1 MSYVH
6 FRVENT
12 VIAKIIYLVLGIS
25 GIIASIYGLCSMP
38 KAYIVLVPMLMGC
51 IYLSLQA
58 FKVIEV
64 NDIKIIY
71 KKFYLKKTID
81 FRDIK
86 VINKVEIYNAD
97 ANIEHLAYKIKDKN
111 NRKLFSIGYSWINT
125 DKFITKAL
133 NNGIKVRKTR

>member
-6 FRVENT
+6 FRVENP
-12 VIAKIIYLVLGIS
+12 VIAKVMYLVLGIS
-25 GIIASIYGLCSMP
+25 GIIASIYGLYSIT

-64 NDIKIIY
+64 NNTEIIY
-71 KKFYLKKTID
+71 YKFFIKRVIK

-86 VINKVEIYNAD
+86 VINKVEFYNAD
-97 ANIEHLAYKIKDKN
+97 SNIEHVAYKVIDKN
-111 NRKLFSIGYSWINT
+111 NRKLFSIGDSWTNK

-133 NNGIKVRKTR
+133 NNGIKVVKKK